1 MHLTLDLEGQDDILF
16 ACFIVR
22 MSMSK
27 SIQGCLKMRYMTQS
41 LENIN
46 ININIKFINYSCPK
60 TVLYLVNSYQL
71 SVLVVESLYRGI

>member
-1 MHLTLDLEGQDDILF
+1 MCIYTMHLTLDLEGQDDILF

-27 SIQGCLKMRYMTQS
+27 SILGCLKIRYMTQS

-46 ININIKFINYSCPK
+46 INININIKYKYKIYKLFMPENSFIS
-60 TVLYLVNSYQL
+60 
-71 SVLVVESLYRGI
+71 R